1 MPRRTAWRRDWAWDC
16 SQDTW
21 PVEAAIMEE
30 AIMEARA
37 KAISKDR
44 KQISVDSTE
53 AVAMRISE
61 DLMINDRVYS
71 QTKKGNDSI
80 DD

>member
-1 MPRRTAWRRDWAWDC
+1 
-16 SQDTW
+16 
-21 PVEAAIMEE
+21 MEE

>member
-1 MPRRTAWRRDWAWDC
+1 M
-16 SQDTW
+16 
-21 PVEAAIMEE
+21 MEE

-61 DLMINDRVYS
+61 DLMINDRVCS
-71 QTKKGNDSI
+71 QTKESIRWTTRIDS
-80 DD
+80 

>member
-1 MPRRTAWRRDWAWDC
+1 ME
-16 SQDTW
+16 
-21 PVEAAIMEE
+21 VAAM
-30 AIMEARA
+30 
-37 KAISKDR
+37 
-44 KQISVDSTE
+44 Q
-53 AVAMRISE
+53 ISE